1 MSHFRYFCCP
11 NPLKLKRVYLVAW
24 HTLEG
29 EAEWKSRDRKRQWAS
44 HIWGRQNYQDR
55 GCCRATQASPTDLIF
70 TIKTVTQDN
79 LSVRLGFILY
89 KTFCFVSKLQTLK
102 LSLNTFLLIFECSV
116 SAKKI
121 TQIVSIQNQMEI
133 GAKTAKKS
141 AKGLLGDSTIENW

>member
-11 NPLKLKRVYLVAW
+11 YPQKLKRVYLVAW
-24 HTLEG
+24 HTLEV

-55 GCCRATQASPTDLIF
+55 GCCRETQASPTDLIF

-89 KTFCFVSKLQTLK
+89 KTSCFVSKLQTLK
-102 LSLNTFLLIFECSV
+102 LSLNTILQIFGFSL

-121 TQIVSIQNQMEI
+121 TQSNNQNLMEI
-133 GAKTAKKS
+133 GTKTAKKS
-141 AKGLLGDSTIENW
+141 AKSLLGDWTIENW